1 MFLKPLCYSHDKFKM
16 MQQLN
21 LNRLLL
27 PWRLHHGDN
36 WISRS
41 SSILR
46 LSVKKHFFFC
56 GAQVR
61 WPAPKSRCASRSSSS
76 TRRRPWH
83 SEASTKED
91 PQTTPPT
98 GIGESQL
105 VIAFS
110 LFWSLIFIDSFMF
123 LKHRCQK
130 KIYAKKIKMY
140 KINLSDEVSILCPSF
155 VFLSAFFG
163 RRVSSHISLGY

>member
-1 MFLKPLCYSHDKFKM
+1 MT
-16 MQQLN
+16 QQLN

-27 PWRLHHGDN
+27 PWRLHRGDN
-36 WISRS
+36 WISRLT
-41 SSILR
+41 SILR

-91 PQTTPPT
+91 PQTMPPT

-105 VIAFS
+105 GIAFS
-110 LFWSLIFIDSFMF
+110 FFCLLIFIYLFML

-130 KIYAKKIKMY
+130 NKMY
-140 KINLSDEVSILCPSF
+140 KIHLLDEVSILCPSF
-155 VFLSAFFG
+155 VFFSACFG
-163 RRVSSHISLGY
+163 RRVSSHIELEY